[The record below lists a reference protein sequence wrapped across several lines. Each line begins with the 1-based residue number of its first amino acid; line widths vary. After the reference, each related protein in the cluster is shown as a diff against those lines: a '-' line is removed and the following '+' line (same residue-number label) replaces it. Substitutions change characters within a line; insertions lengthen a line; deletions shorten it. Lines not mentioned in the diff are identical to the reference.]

1 MHLTV
6 AISVA
11 CVLTRDWRIAPG
23 VGVIEPKVQTVAYM
37 LHEKAWSRATPTTS
51 GSPTPS
57 LKASSLEA

>member
-37 LHEKAWSRATPTTS
+37 LHEKAWSRATPITPE
-51 GSPTPS
+51 SPPTV
-57 LKASSLEA
+57 